1 MLLITAANANQK
13 AATDTKKKKRQSN
26 PNTTLKMVS
35 KPQKNKRGREEKRST
50 KTNPKQLRK

>member
-13 AATDTKKKKRQSN
+13 ATTDTKKKRQSN

>member
-13 AATDTKKKKRQSN
+13 ATTDIKKKTKQ
-26 PNTTLKMVS
+26 PKPTLKMVL
-35 KPQKNKRGREEKRST
+35 KPQRNKREREEKRST

>member
-1 MLLITAANANQK
+1 MKTAIPK
-13 AATDTKKKKRQSN
+13 TITDTHTNKEKNN

>member
-1 MLLITAANANQK
+1 MQ
-13 AATDTKKKKRQSN
+13 TKKQQQIQKKRQSN